1 MLKGIDIDMSY
12 KNAIYGEVYNEVCAT
27 KSKNRGTYRGE
38 NYTYKN
44 RKQFNDNKTEISG
57 KY

>member
-1 MLKGIDIDMSY
+1 MLKGIDMSY

-38 NYTYKN
+38 KIHI
-44 RKQFNDNKTEISG
+44 QEQKTIQRQ
-57 KY
+57 